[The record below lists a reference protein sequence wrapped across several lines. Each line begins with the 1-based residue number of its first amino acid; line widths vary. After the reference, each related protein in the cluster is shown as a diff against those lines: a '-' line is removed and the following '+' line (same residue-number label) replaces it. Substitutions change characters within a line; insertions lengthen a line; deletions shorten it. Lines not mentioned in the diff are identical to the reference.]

1 MVNLENRSGT
11 IKTIRMLTINEW
23 SKLIRDEVA
32 LLVDRK
38 SRNCLNCMHFDDA
51 TQMCRL
57 ANAIPPP
64 KVAVNGCE
72 MWDEE
77 IPF

>member
-1 MVNLENRSGT
+1 
-11 IKTIRMLTINEW
+11 MLTINEW